1 MKKQLREQVRLK
13 YNNKCA
19 YTGTELES
27 DWQVDHIKSQFEHSY
42 FYSGEEDFNE
52 YKKKVHDISNLLPAQ
67 RIINHYKRSRNLE
80 QFRVFMMTFHVR
92 LSKLPKNT
100 KIESTKNRIKYMNK
114 VAEYF
119 GITTEKPFNGKFY
132 FETI

>member
-27 DWQVDHIKSQFEHSY
+27 DWQVDYIIPKARFYNLSVTGDMNHI
-42 FYSGEEDFNE
+42 N
-52 YKKKVHDISNLLPAQ
+52 NLLPCN
-67 RIINHYKRSRNLE
+67 RIINHYKRDLDLDG
-80 QFRVFMMTFHVR
+80 FRRYMTNFHIR
-92 LSKLPKNT
+92 LSKLPKKT
-100 KIESTKNRIKYMNK
+100 TVDRTKNRILYMNK

-119 GITTEKPFNGKFY
+119 GITTDKPFNGKFY